1 MRMTVN
7 AHFDGRVFVPDG
19 PVDLPVGHRVRVVPE
34 PAAAPDLDGASPE
47 VRDFCAAHELLGP
60 VAELRKLAR
69 EEMSGLTGTELRIP
83 ADPETDESW
92 LVVTAHLPAESP
104 NLLAEF
110 DAVLRRWIGK
120 TEPRARDWI
129 TFTFALA

>member
-34 PAAAPDLDGASPE
+34 VASAPELDEASPE
-47 VRDFCAAHELLGP
+47 VQDFCAAHDLAGP

-69 EEMSGLTGTELRIP
+69 EEMSGLTGTELWIQ
-83 ADPETDESW
+83 ADPETGETW
-92 LVVTAHLPAESP
+92 LVVTAHVPAESA
-104 NLLAEF
+104 NVLTEYK
-110 DAVLRRWIGK
+110 AV
-120 TEPRARDWI
+120 
-129 TFTFALA
+129 